1 MEKYNVEL
9 LPAAY
14 ADLDEIFDYILVD
27 NPQAAERTLD
37 KIMDSLRHHPHLL
50 KDTLNRTNVISQF
63 IKIRLKKPVLN
74 DTIFFKFT
82 LCEFLCNSSGH
93 LSCVL

>member
-14 ADLDEIFDYILVD
+14 ADLDEIFDYILVE

-50 KDTLNRTNVISQF
+50 KDTLNRT
-63 IKIRLKKPVLN
+63 
-74 DTIFFKFT
+74 
-82 LCEFLCNSSGH
+82 
-93 LSCVL
+93 